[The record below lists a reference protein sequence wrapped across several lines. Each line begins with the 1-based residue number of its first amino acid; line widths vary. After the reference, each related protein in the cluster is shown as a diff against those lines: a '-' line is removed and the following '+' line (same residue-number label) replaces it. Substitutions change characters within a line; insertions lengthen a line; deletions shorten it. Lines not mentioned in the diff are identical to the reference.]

1 MTPQQIK
8 ANAPEGA
15 TAYMEQRG
23 DIVYLKPHPDFAW
36 YRWTGSAWE
45 HYCWYQEIKPL

>member
-1 MTPQQIK
+1 MMIEEIK
-8 ANAPEGA
+8 KNAPDGA
-15 TAYMEQRG
+15 TGYMEQRG
-23 DIVYLKPHPDFAW
+23 DVVYVKPHPDFAW